1 MPRRA
6 LFRFLLRSYVIHE
19 DNNITVLMPR
29 RALFRF
35 LHSHRERHRNPRDCV
50 NAPEGFV
57 SISTVPLTKIPDY
70 IWILEGCI
78 FDNKS
83 GQYTLSIFF
92 VLLTF

>member
-6 LFRFLLRSYVIHE
+6 LFRFLQTIMNTKCLPKSCVNAPEGFVSISTENKAVQHK
-19 DNNITVLMPR
+19 
-29 RALFRF
+29 AKG
-35 LHSHRERHRNPRDCV
+35 CV

-57 SISTVPLTKIPDY
+57 SISTVPLTKIPVY
-70 IWILEGCI
+70 SWILEGCI